1 MSAAAGATRRPRAAA
16 TYDRVAMSA
25 EFDLGRITELQEVM
39 GTDARTIVAS
49 MLASMTSAIDEVE
62 TALAAGHLDR
72 VTQAAHRCR
81 NDALMLGARQL
92 QESLTAIEAATRNHD
107 ESRAREALTRLR
119 AVWPTTR
126 EQLAEA
132 SRSE

>member
-1 MSAAAGATRRPRAAA
+1 
-16 TYDRVAMSA
+16 MSA
-25 EFDLGRITELQEVM
+25 EFDIGRITELQEVM
-39 GTDARTIVAS
+39 GADAQTIVAS

-72 VTQAAHRCR
+72 ATQAAHRCR
-81 NDALMLGARQL
+81 NDALMLGAKQL
-92 QESLTAIEAATRNHD
+92 QEALTAIEAATRDHD

-119 AVWPTTR
+119 AVWPAAR

-132 SRSE
+132 SRST